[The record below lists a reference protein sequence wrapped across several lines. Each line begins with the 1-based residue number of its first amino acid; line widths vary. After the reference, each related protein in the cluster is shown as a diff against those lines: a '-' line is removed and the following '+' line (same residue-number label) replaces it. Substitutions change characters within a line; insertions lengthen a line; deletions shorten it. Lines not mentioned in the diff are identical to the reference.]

1 MPSTTSWGSTYN
13 GKGFLTS
20 DVYTKWLTTNQLNY
34 VTDIGA
40 LNVNATAVLE
50 YQDYARTFNHAEA
63 DNYPTPDLR
72 WPYSGAELSNIY
84 GNPGYRTENKLF
96 SVVSRVALSYDDRYL
111 LEGAFRSD
119 ASSKFGSENRTGYFP
134 SFALGWKVHNESF
147 FNVDAISE
155 LKINGSYGVTGNE
168 SGIGDFTSL
177 TIATSK
183 AYGDFSGIHVD
194 RLGDSKLSWE
204 ETSQLNGGATLGLFN
219 DRVLFEYQYYEKE
232 TTNLLLSKP
241 LPASTGFTS
250 ILSNVGEMKN
260 RGHEFSVRANILNG
274 EFKWT
279 STFNHSFLKNKITR
293 LYQEQP
299 IDRGF
304 TSRVAIGHALGSFYV
319 FEAYDKDGN
328 GTILDENGDVEY
340 RDRNGDGVLTD
351 DDKYFAGKPLPD
363 HSGNFHN
370 QFSYKGLS
378 LSANFNYKQGREI
391 YNNTLAFA
399 GVSGS
404 PVFGKLASQTNYW
417 TEDNQDTNLPRP
429 AYGAAQSNN
438 NRDSDRFIED
448 GSYIRFQNITLS
460 YTLPESLLQDVR
472 IRIYAGADNIYTW
485 TDYSGLDPEL
495 NVFGTDDVATGTD
508 FLTQGLN
515 RTYKIGLNVTF

>member
-1 MPSTTSWGSTYN
+1 
-13 GKGFLTS
+13 
-20 DVYTKWLTTNQLNY
+20 
-34 VTDIGA
+34 
-40 LNVNATAVLE
+40 
-50 YQDYARTFNHAEA
+50 
-63 DNYPTPDLR
+63 
-72 WPYSGAELSNIY
+72 
-84 GNPGYRTENKLF
+84 
-96 SVVSRVALSYDDRYL
+96 
-111 LEGAFRSD
+111 
-119 ASSKFGSENRTGYFP
+119 
-134 SFALGWKVHNESF
+134 
-147 FNVDAISE
+147 
-155 LKINGSYGVTGNE
+155 
-168 SGIGDFTSL
+168 
-177 TIATSK
+177 
-183 AYGDFSGIHVD
+183 
-194 RLGDSKLSWE
+194 
-204 ETSQLNGGATLGLFN
+204 
-219 DRVLFEYQYYEKE
+219 
-232 TTNLLLSKP
+232 
-241 LPASTGFTS
+241 
-250 ILSNVGEMKN
+250 
-260 RGHEFSVRANILNG
+260 
-274 EFKWT
+274 
-279 STFNHSFLKNKITR
+279 
-293 LYQEQP
+293 
-299 IDRGF
+299 
-304 TSRVAIGHALGSFYV
+304 V

-460 YTLPESLLQDVR
+460 YTLPESLLQDVS